1 MDTAERPTYAM
12 GAIMNENLK
21 IDAVLARRKYLVTC
35 GTGGVGKTT
44 LSAAIAIRA
53 ALAGKDAV
61 VVTIDPA
68 KRLAPHWDSTLR
80 DSEMP
85 PQISRPFKS
94 RARASPC
101 RGLKRLPKKL
111 PR

>member
-1 MDTAERPTYAM
+1 MASVPNETPYVHPDESVVDTAERPTYAM

-68 KRLAPHWDSTLR
+68 KRLATSLGLDA
-80 DSEMP
+80 
-85 PQISRPFKS
+85 SRLGNAASDLTPF
-94 RARASPC
+94 
-101 RGLKRLPKKL
+101 
-111 PR
+111 